1 MERLL
6 KKIFVDS
13 LQRKLIALVS
23 AICIW
28 FMVHHSITATR
39 TFTHV
44 PIRVVTLPSDKTIR
58 GLMPNG
64 ILDRKL
70 TLTLTG
76 TKDVIE
82 KIEPGD
88 FEVVIDA
95 FGKPD
100 EWVVQV
106 GKKNLVS
113 LNPDI
118 DLVHNVTNVSQSE
131 FVVRL
136 SRLLTDKIP
145 IYIAKPRGEPPEG
158 YQFLDVWPQKL
169 THVVSGPEEDVK
181 ALQARG
187 IELTFDLND
196 ISREDLDALESD
208 DAKQPDEV
216 SFYVPESWKRVMI
229 PFLHDMKQEINGTD
243 AKNLRI
249 DFLRKE
255 VLPLERNVPLRVFY
269 PLPTIDAINPKAQ
282 PLLPGENSHLQD
294 GVVVLEQELFADE
307 VSRLFL
313 DIVRDSLEIVIV
325 AREKKRSEPL
335 ESAIEF
341 IAPKLLEDTYVNLL
355 LSATKE
361 AAAREGHSVKS
372 SSRENYLRLRFRDY
386 MHRFRIL
393 ANKETPLRVE
403 AFYTPS
409 AIVMVKEAAP
419 SKNESRLA
427 E

>member
-6 KKIFVDS
+6 KKIFVDN
-13 LQRKLIALVS
+13 LQRKLIALFS

-28 FMVHHSITATR
+28 FLVHHSITATR
-39 TFTHV
+39 TFTHI
-44 PIRVVTLPSDKTIR
+44 PIRVVQLPSDKTIR

-76 TKDVIE
+76 TKDMIE
-82 KIEPGD
+82 RIEPGD

-95 FGKPD
+95 AGKPD
-100 EWVVQV
+100 EWIVQV
-106 GKKNLVS
+106 AKKNLVS

-118 DLVHNVTNVSQSE
+118 DLVHNVTDLSQSE
-131 FVVRL
+131 FVLRL

-158 YQFLDVWPQKL
+158 YQFLDIWPQKL

-196 ISREDLDALESD
+196 ISRDDLDALVSED
-208 DAKQPDEV
+208 PKQPDEV
-216 SFYVPESWKRVMI
+216 SYYVPESWKRVMI
-229 PFLHDMKQEINGTD
+229 PFLHDMKQEINGPES
-243 AKNLRI
+243 KNLRI

-255 VLPLERNVPLRVFY
+255 LLALDRNMPIRVFY
-269 PLPTIDAINPKAQ
+269 PLPTLAAINPQ
-282 PLLPGENSHLQD
+282 NHPFVPGENCVLNN
-294 GVVVLEQELFADE
+294 GVVVLQQELFADD

-313 DIVRDSLEIVIV
+313 DIVRDNLEIVII
-325 AREKKRSEPL
+325 AQEKKPTEPL
-335 ESAIEF
+335 DSSVEF
-341 IAPKLLEDTYVNLL
+341 IGPQQLEETYVNLL
-355 LSATKE
+355 FSA
-361 AAAREGHSVKS
+361 
-372 SSRENYLRLRFRDY
+372 SREATGKESAALNQSHREQYLRQRFRDY
-386 MHRFRIL
+386 MQRFRL
-393 ANKETPLRVE
+393 FASKDKPLEIE
-403 AFYTPS
+403 AFYNPR
-409 AIVMVKEAAP
+409 AIVMKKEERP
-419 SKNESRLA
+419 SKNESKMM